1 MMVAGAIWIWI
12 AVTAARRSGATV
24 ACGLSG
30 STIDDRRN
38 FGGNQGGGMAAV
50 DIQSQ
55 EEPSAQTVSAVL
67 DAAAERIAAAGVE
80 NARADAEALVADAL
94 GMKPEELSVDSA
106 GEIPPEVAERDR
118 GAGARRVDRE
128 PMAYILGH
136 APFRGLEIAVDARV
150 LWPRRETELLVE
162 VGAELPEG
170 ARVHEVGTG
179 SGAIALALINERPDL
194 RVTASDLSPEAAEAA
209 RENAERLGLELEV
222 TVGEGLP
229 DSLLGEG
236 VDLVIANLPYVTDST
251 IFERSPEIQREPRIA
266 VTGDCGEDGLGV
278 IRGLIEETPS
288 GWRLA
293 LEHDT
298 HHGPAMRELLRDA
311 TTLQDYEGDERVTV
325 GFAP

>member
-1 MMVAGAIWIWI
+1 
-12 AVTAARRSGATV
+12 
-24 ACGLSG
+24 
-30 STIDDRRN
+30 
-38 FGGNQGGGMAAV
+38 MAAV
-50 DIQSQ
+50 DTQSQ
-55 EEPSAQTVSAVL
+55 EGPSAKTVSATL

-80 NARADAEALVADAL
+80 DARADAEVLVADAMGL
-94 GMKPEELSVDSA
+94 KPAELSVESA
-106 GEIPPEVAERDR
+106 DVVEAEVAEAIEERVR
-118 GAGARRVDRE
+118 RRVERE
-128 PMAYILGH
+128 PMAYILGR
-136 APFRGLEIAVDARV
+136 APFRGLEIAVDERV

-162 VGAELPEG
+162 VGVELAQG

-179 SGAIALALINERPDL
+179 SGAIALALMAERPDL
-194 RVTASDLSPEAAEAA
+194 RVTASDLSPEAVEAA
-209 RENAERLGLELEV
+209 RENAERLGLDLEV
-222 TVGEGLP
+222 TVGVGLP
-229 DSLLGEG
+229 DSLEG

-278 IRGLIEETPS
+278 IRGLIAETPS

-293 LEHDT
+293 MEHDT